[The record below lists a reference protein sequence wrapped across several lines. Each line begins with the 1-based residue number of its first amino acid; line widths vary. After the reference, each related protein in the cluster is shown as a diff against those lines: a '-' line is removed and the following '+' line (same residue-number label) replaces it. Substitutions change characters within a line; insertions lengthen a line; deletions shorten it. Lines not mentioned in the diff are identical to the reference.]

1 MISMHQPIWMGPSL
15 CAIVNPDV
23 TLPVRVRSVTQTSC
37 QQPSQWEG
45 WTATDKLILVR
56 FRHGQLWIGLT
67 PDFMTTPVMV
77 LQARTHGDGDEDD
90 NGYLAF
96 ETLRRITAGVVEWP

>member
-1 MISMHQPIWMGPSL
+1 MTSMHQPIWMEPFL
-15 CAIVNPDV
+15 RAIVNPDV
-23 TLPVRVRSVTQTSC
+23 TLPVRVQSVTQTSFGH
-37 QQPSQWEG
+37 PSQWEG

-67 PDFMTTPVMV
+67 PDFMTTPVTV
-77 LQARTHGDGDEDD
+77 LQAHTHGDGDQDD
-90 NGYLAF
+90 DSYLAF